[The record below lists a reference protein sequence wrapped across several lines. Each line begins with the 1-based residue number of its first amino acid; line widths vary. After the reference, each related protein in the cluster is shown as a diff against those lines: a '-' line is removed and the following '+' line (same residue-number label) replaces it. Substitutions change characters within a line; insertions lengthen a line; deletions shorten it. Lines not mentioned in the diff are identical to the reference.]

1 MTVRVGVIGVGTM
14 GQDHIRRLTRRS
26 SGARVVAISDVDVA
40 RAESVAQGVAGARV
54 FRTGREL
61 IGDADVDAMVVS
73 SWGPTHEEF
82 VLAAIEQ
89 GKPVFCEKPLAP
101 TREACLR
108 IVDAEMAAGRRLVQ
122 VGFMRRYDAG
132 YRAMKETLAEGGVG
146 APLMVHCAHR
156 NPAVSPTLFTSDM
169 LVTDAAIHEI
179 DLVRWLLDQEIAA
192 AVAVLT
198 PRRTSHAAGELQD
211 PQIVIL
217 ETVEGVIVDVEVFV
231 NCAYGYD
238 IRCEVVGEAGTVSLG
253 DGSEIVVRRDGQ
265 SSGRVPVDWRERF
278 ARAYAAEL
286 EEWLGAVATGG
297 AAGPSAWDGYAAAVV
312 SDSCLA
318 TLESGQRTPVRLQD
332 RPAFYD
338 TSG

>member
-26 SGARVVAISDVDVA
+26 SGARVVAVSDVDAA
-40 RAESVAQGVAGARV
+40 RADTVAQGVPGARV

-61 IGDADVDAMVVS
+61 IGDDEVDAVVVS
-73 SWGPTHEEF
+73 SWGATHEEL
-82 VLAAIEQ
+82 VLAAIER

-108 IVDAEMAAGRRLVQ
+108 IVDAEMARGRRLVQ

-132 YRAMKETLAEGGVG
+132 YRAMKQALAEGAVG
-146 APLMVHCAHR
+146 APLLVHCAHR
-156 NPAVSPTLFTSDM
+156 NPSVAPDFTSGM

-192 AVAVLT
+192 ALAVLT
-198 PRRTSHAAGELQD
+198 PRRTTRAGAGLQD
-211 PQIVIL
+211 PQMVIL
-217 ETVEGVIVDVEVFV
+217 ETVAGVIVDVEVFV

-238 IRCEVVGEAGTVSLG
+238 IRCEVVGESGTVSLG
-253 DGSEIVVRRDGQ
+253 DGSEVVVRRGGLR
-265 SSGRVPVDWRERF
+265 SGRLPAHWRERF

-286 EEWLGAVATGG
+286 EEWVESVDTGG
-297 AAGPSAWDGYAAAVV
+297 ARGPSAWDGYAAAVV
-312 SDSCLA
+312 GDSCLA
-318 TLESGQRTPVRLQD
+318 ALESGRRTPVELKE
-332 RPAFYD
+332 RPEFYGAAD
-338 TSG
+338 